1 MHTHAH
7 TRPHQFGAG
16 CEAVLHTASVVDLS
30 PAPTDLVGEI
40 NVDGTTNVIKAA
52 QATPSV
58 TALIYTSCVAA

>member
-1 MHTHAH
+1 M
-7 TRPHQFGAG
+7 
-16 CEAVLHTASVVDLS
+16 LHTASVVDLS